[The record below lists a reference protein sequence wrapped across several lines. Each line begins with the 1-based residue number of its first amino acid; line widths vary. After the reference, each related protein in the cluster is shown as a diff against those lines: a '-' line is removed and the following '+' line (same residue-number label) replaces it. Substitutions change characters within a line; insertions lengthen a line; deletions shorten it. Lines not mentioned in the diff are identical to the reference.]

1 MQNEKAGNK
10 EGWEARVVLICPST
24 PVARRGTLQAPGQSL
39 WLSLKVPLIPLLRSK
54 EMQKCAYACGPILGE
69 LLLELYVSKGSML
82 IETCAHCLSA
92 TLSLT
97 YATLY
102 IVHPQ

>member
-1 MQNEKAGNK
+1 
-10 EGWEARVVLICPST
+10 
-24 PVARRGTLQAPGQSL
+24 
-39 WLSLKVPLIPLLRSK
+39 
-54 EMQKCAYACGPILGE
+54 MQKCAYACGPILGE

-92 TLSLT
+92 TLSLA